1 MIEYQRDVLTGI
13 LNVIFHGCNK
23 IHFRLIHVA
32 LGVFFLGVIMSGCQ
46 SLDASMIPPKPQVYP
61 NLDSGLSK
69 LVTTYETDG
78 IDAAM
83 DAAKS
88 QGIQT
93 ADSMVRVI
101 IEARPGGKAAVMD
114 AVSNAEGRV
123 ETSYE
128 DLVQAL
134 IPVKQ
139 LEALAV
145 NAAVNLIRLP
155 ITAYPGSSSGP
166 K

>member
-1 MIEYQRDVLTGI
+1 MCNRIRFS
-13 LNVIFHGCNK
+13 LNP
-23 IHFRLIHVA
+23 VA
-32 LGVFFLGVIMSGCQ
+32 LRVFFLVLTMSGC
-46 SLDASMIPPKPQVYP
+46 LNMEASMIPPKPQVYP

-69 LVTTYETDG
+69 IVSIYEAEG
-78 IDAAM
+78 IAAAL

-93 ADSMVRVI
+93 ADGMVRVI
-101 IEARPGGKAAVMD
+101 IEARPGGKAAVVD
-114 AVSNAEGRV
+114 AAGNAEGRV
-123 ETSYE
+123 ETGYE

-134 IPVKQ
+134 VPVGQ
-139 LEALAV
+139 LKVLAG

-155 ITAYPGSSSGP
+155 VTSFPGGNSGV

>member
-1 MIEYQRDVLTGI
+1 MVI
-13 LNVIFHGCNK
+13 LNVMCRGCNG
-23 IHFRLIHVA
+23 IRSRLNHIA
-32 LGVFFLGVIMSGCQ
+32 QGVFILALIISGCQ
-46 SLDASMIPPKPQVYP
+46 NLDPSMIPPKPHVYP

-69 LVTTYETDG
+69 LVSTYEVAG
-78 IDAAM
+78 VAAAL
-83 DAAKS
+83 DAAKG

-93 ADSMVRVI
+93 TDSMVRVI
-101 IEARPGGKAAVMD
+101 IEARPGGKAAVVD
-114 AVSNAEGRV
+114 AVGVADGRV

-134 IPVKQ
+134 VPIGQ
-139 LEALAV
+139 LKVLAG

-155 ITAYPGSSSGP
+155 VISSPGGNSGP